1 MVVVKNQKSE
11 STEVETEH
19 FLMVQRQLDES
30 AREMGLDK
38 ELHERLRF
46 PKRSLIVTIPVR
58 MDNGTLQTFTG
69 YRVHHDVSLGPAKG
83 GIRFHPDV
91 NLGEVAGLAM
101 LMTWKCALMGL
112 PFGGAK
118 GGIRCE
124 PWRLSAAEL
133 ERLTRRYTA
142 EIINWIG
149 PDKDIPAPDM
159 YTSEQTMAW
168 VMDTY
173 SVNVGYTVPSVVTG
187 KPVSLGGS
195 LGRQEATGRGV
206 AYCAR
211 LAIEQAELSL
221 KDATIA
227 IQGFGN
233 VGSVTAKLMHESG
246 CKVIAVSDVDGGIY
260 NPDGLDI
267 PRLLAYISE
276 RGKVNEFPGGKTITN
291 EQLLSTPCDVLIPAA
306 LGNQIHKD
314 NVAAVKCKIIVE
326 AANGPVTPEADE
338 YLEANKIMVVPD
350 ILANAGGVTVSYF
363 EWVQGLMHLFW
374 TEEEVNQRLEQMMA
388 RACKQ
393 VFDFSKKN
401 KIRLRMAALH
411 IGISRLAEAK
421 RLRGLYP

>member
-1 MVVVKNQKSE
+1 MVAVQSVKHDPLE
-11 STEVETEH
+11 CETEH
-19 FLMVQRQLDES
+19 FLMAQRQLDES
-30 AREMGLDK
+30 AREMGLDH

-46 PKRSLIVTIPVR
+46 PKRSLIVTIPIR
-58 MDNGTLQTFTG
+58 LDNGQLKTFTG

-83 GIRFHPDV
+83 GIRFHPEI

-124 PWRLSAAEL
+124 PWLLSPAEL

-159 YTSEQTMAW
+159 YTNEQTMAW
-168 VMDTY
+168 IMDTY
-173 SVNVGYTVPSVVTG
+173 SINVGYTVPSVVTG
-187 KPVSLGGS
+187 KPVVLGGS

-211 LAIEQAELSL
+211 EAVAQAELPT
-221 KDATIA
+221 KHPTVA

-233 VGSVTAKLMHESG
+233 VGAVTAKLLHKSG
-246 CKVIAVSDVDGGIY
+246 FKVVAISDVQGGIY
-260 NPDGLDI
+260 NADGLDV
-267 PRLLAYISE
+267 PRLSAYISE
-276 RGKVNEFPGGKTITN
+276 MGKVKEFSGGKPITN

-306 LGNQIHKD
+306 LGNQITKD
-314 NVAAVKCKIIVE
+314 NVSTLNCKIIVE
-326 AANGPVTPEADE
+326 AANGPLTPEADQ
-338 YLEANKIMVVPD
+338 YLEEHKIMVVPD

-374 TEEEVNQRLEQMMA
+374 TEEEVNQRLEEMMA

-393 VFDFSKKN
+393 VFDFSRKN